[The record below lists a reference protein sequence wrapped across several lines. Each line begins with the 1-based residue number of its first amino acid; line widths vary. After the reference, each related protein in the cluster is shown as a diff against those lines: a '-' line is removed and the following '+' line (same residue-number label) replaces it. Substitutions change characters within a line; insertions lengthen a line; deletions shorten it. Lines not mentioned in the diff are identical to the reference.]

1 MIEKEKDGLQ
11 GDSDRLGRLAIQAL
25 ALLGGLAGV
34 LIAAFH
40 LLASQRGWSSQEM
53 EGWGLFYQMGGLAF
67 LLLALAGTSGAALYR
82 RSQRTAGIILLFC
95 GILGFPLG
103 YISWSNQAGFI
114 GWAAWIP
121 AGVLFTA
128 AGLLALITPRSLR
141 SRLLGQQEG
150 SLEMESIEQ
159 ALFIGTVLAGIGVMT
174 VIFLFSGVLIYAAE
188 GSLKV
193 DAERDR
199 DMDRDRKDLA
209 GAETAASMGR
219 WDRAVELYDEILSRN
234 QSNKQ
239 ALEKR
244 AYALEML
251 GSGDNPDQE

>member
-1 MIEKEKDGLQ
+1 
-11 GDSDRLGRLAIQAL
+11 
-25 ALLGGLAGV
+25 
-34 LIAAFH
+34 
-40 LLASQRGWSSQEM
+40 
-53 EGWGLFYQMGGLAF
+53 
-67 LLLALAGTSGAALYR
+67 
-82 RSQRTAGIILLFC
+82 
-95 GILGFPLG
+95 
-103 YISWSNQAGFI
+103 
-114 GWAAWIP
+114 
-121 AGVLFTA
+121 
-128 AGLLALITPRSLR
+128 
-141 SRLLGQQEG
+141 
-150 SLEMESIEQ
+150 
-159 ALFIGTVLAGIGVMT
+159 MT

-188 GSLKV
+188 DSLKV
-193 DAERDR
+193 DADMDR